1 RQNCCSEAKCSSSL
15 GNPALRRP
23 VFEAELLTVWARGRS
38 DDGFSCS
45 PGVHRRVPSLGLMNP
60 TRIPALPLAASV
72 LFAATPN
79 KAKVH
84 GYDLTG
90 TIAGLDQSK
99 KTLVVE
105 SSAGKQTKLSWTDA
119 TKIMGGPLA
128 VGQSVTLRYLDK

>member
-1 RQNCCSEAKCSSSL
+1 
-15 GNPALRRP
+15 PAL
-23 VFEAELLTVWARGRS
+23 A
-38 DDGFSCS
+38 
-45 PGVHRRVPSLGLMNP
+45 
-60 TRIPALPLAASV
+60 LAASV

-128 VGQSVTLRYLDK
+128 VGQSVTLRYLAKDGKHIVASIRVGRPETPTASVALSPTARPTAAR